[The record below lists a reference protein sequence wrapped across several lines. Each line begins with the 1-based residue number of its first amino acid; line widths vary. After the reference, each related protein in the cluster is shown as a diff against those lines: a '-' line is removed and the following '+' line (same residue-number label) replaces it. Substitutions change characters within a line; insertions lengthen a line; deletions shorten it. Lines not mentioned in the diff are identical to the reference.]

1 MSLLAQELV
10 AAEEES
16 RARRRGELERVLGAT
31 ITDAL
36 ARPDVVEVLV
46 NPDGHIWVDS
56 LVDGMF
62 DSGVH
67 LSPHEAEDLCVTI
80 ASELKKTIDAEHP
93 SLIGELPIDGSRV
106 QELFP
111 PVVPAPTVAI
121 RKKASRVIP
130 LDEYVERG
138 ILARNHD
145 ELLREAVVERR
156 NVVFVGG
163 TGSGKTTLGNA
174 FLGAIAGLTPEDRL
188 VILEDT
194 YELQSTSPNV
204 VRLRKSEHRSMTQL
218 IQDALRLRPDR
229 IIVGECR
236 DASAFDF
243 LMALNT
249 GHKGSFTTVHA
260 NSPREALSR
269 LEMLI
274 RLAGQSVIPSMLAD
288 AIDLIVFMQRNRG
301 VFRVS
306 DLVRLV
312 GTSAAGAYDLQPIDP
327 QW

>member
-1 MSLLAQELV
+1 MLARELIG
-10 AAEEES
+10 AEEES

-46 NPDGHIWVDS
+46 NPDGRVWLDS

-62 DSGVH
+62 DSGVG
-67 LSPHEAEDLCVTI
+67 LAPHEAEDLCVTI
-80 ASELKKTIDAEHP
+80 ASELGKTIDAEHP

-106 QELFP
+106 QGLFP
-111 PVVPAPTVAI
+111 PVVPAPAVAI
-121 RKKASRVIP
+121 RKKASRLIP
-130 LDEYVERG
+130 LEEYVSRG
-138 ILARNHD
+138 ILARNHY
-145 ELLREAVVERR
+145 ELLREAALERR
-156 NVVFVGG
+156 NAVFVGG
-163 TGSGKTTLGNA
+163 TGSGKTTFGNA
-174 FLGAIAGLTPEDRL
+174 FLGAIAELTPEDRL

-194 YELQSTSPNV
+194 YELQSASPNV
-204 VRLRKSEHRSMTQL
+204 VRLRKSEHRSLTTL
-218 IQDALRLRPDR
+218 LQDALRLRPDR

-269 LEMLI
+269 LEMLV
-274 RLAGQSVIPSMLAD
+274 RLAQQPVIPTMIAD
-288 AIDLIVFMQRNRG
+288 AIDVIAFLQRSRG
-301 VFRVS
+301 VFRVNE
-306 DLVRLV
+306 LVRLV
-312 GTSAAGAYDLQPIDP
+312 GVSASGNYELDHIDP
-327 QW
+327 LW

>member
-1 MSLLAQELV
+1 MLAQEMV
-10 AAEEES
+10 RAEEES
-16 RARRRGELERVLGAT
+16 RARRRQELERVLGAT

-36 ARPDVVEVLV
+36 AQPDVVEVMV
-46 NPDGHIWVDS
+46 NPDGRVWVDS
-56 LVDGMF
+56 LIDGML
-62 DSGVH
+62 DSGLRLASH
-67 LSPHEAEDLCVTI
+67 QTEDLCVTI
-80 ASELKKTIDAEHP
+80 ASELGKTIDAERP

-106 QELFP
+106 QGLFP
-111 PVVPAPTVAI
+111 PVVPAPTLVI

-130 LDEYVERG
+130 LEEYVARG
-138 ILARNHD
+138 ILAGNHYD
-145 ELLREAVVERR
+145 MLRQAATERQSA
-156 NVVFVGG
+156 VFVGG

-174 FLGAIAGLTPEDRL
+174 FLRAIAELTPEDRL

-194 YELQSTSPNV
+194 YELQETSSNV
-204 VRLRKSEHRSMTQL
+204 VRLRKSDHRTMTQL
-218 IQDALRLRPDR
+218 VQDALRLRPDR

-274 RLAGQSVIPSMLAD
+274 RLAQQPVIPAMLAD
-288 AIDLIVFMQRNRG
+288 AIDVIAFIKRSRG

-306 DLVRLV
+306 ELVRLV
-312 GTSAAGAYDLQPIDP
+312 GLSTAGLYELEPIEP
-327 QW
+327 EW